1 MEKIVI
7 TRPHQIVASLAE
19 LAVQINAEHG
29 NVEAAIRDGLAHARQ
44 AGALLLQAKAKV
56 SHGDWLLWLE
66 QNCKATPRT
75 AQRYMELSQHWEEVI
90 AMGGETLGLHGTLKL
105 LHQKDDP
112 DGSNATR
119 ASHLPAT
126 LAFYHDNGFINED
139 VLAQLLDLAP
149 DYGPEIIT
157 TFPFSEVQVSHEGD
171 WFLLNLIRPLD
182 HPPLWPF
189 PRHGIATPGNAAV
202 ATATRI
208 FIEDGRARGAKVAQW
223 ELTAFWFAST
233 MVHFADAFP
242 EFVQRFASILHNN
255 LAAWRESFRT
265 ALVMVA
271 RLPPHVFLGDEEDA
285 IWWGYHSDLR
295 HAGVIRAAE
304 ELATNPGAYPALF
317 QSSEAGFADW
327 KRLGSYPMP
336 SCKQGRLNRF
346 TADETESIAEGAQTP
361 VGPTQTA
368 QDGE

>member
-1 MEKIVI
+1 MDETVITKPHEKEMNAMDETVI
-7 TRPHQIVASLAE
+7 TRP
-19 LAVQINAEHG
+19 
-29 NVEAAIRDGLAHARQ
+29 
-44 AGALLLQAKAKV
+44 
-56 SHGDWLLWLE
+56 
-66 QNCKATPRT
+66 
-75 AQRYMELSQHWEEVI
+75 
-90 AMGGETLGLHGTLKL
+90 
-105 LHQKDDP
+105 QKNDP
-112 DGSNATR
+112 GGSNATR

-126 LAFYHDNGFINED
+126 LAYYHDNGYVNED
-139 VLAQLLDLAP
+139 ALTQLLDLAL

-157 TFPFSEVQVSHEGD
+157 SFPFSEVQVLHEGD

-189 PRHGIATPGNAAV
+189 LRHGIATPGNAAV

-208 FIEDGRARGAKVAQW
+208 FIEDGHARSAKVAQW

-233 MVHFADAFP
+233 MVHFADASPKFA
-242 EFVQRFASILHNN
+242 QRFASILHNS
-255 LAAWRESFRT
+255 LAVWRESFRT

-271 RLPPHVFLGDEEDA
+271 RFPPHVFLGDEEDA

-295 HAGVIRAAE
+295 HAGVISAAE

-327 KRLGSYPMP
+327 KRLGSYPLP
-336 SCKQGRLNRF
+336 SCKQGRLDRF
-346 TADETESIAEGAQTP
+346 TADETESAAEGAQTLF
-361 VGPTQTA
+361 GPTQTT